1 MREKAVFPRIVIS
14 AVSLSTSLLLVTPTH
29 SHSQDAPTADQWV
42 QDLQFFVYTLES
54 THPNPYHRDTEEA
67 FKSEITQLQTDIPS
81 LDPSTIVVRTMQ
93 AIARLEDGHTML
105 RSFGSFGFDS
115 WFPVRF
121 QNFSDGLF
129 ITVIDSAYSE
139 FVGSRVMKVG
149 NLPSEEA
156 FALVGTVAAVDN
168 DFSRANFTPLYL
180 SNATVMS
187 ALGIIPSPDSLA
199 LELITR
205 TGERKAV
212 SFRAIRS
219 EFDFFWFYRTLD
231 GPPGGNYVT
240 AFPASEDSL
249 PLHLR
254 NQFTVDYMYWF
265 EHLKEHR
272 ALYMQFN
279 SVADSWEETFA
290 HFTDRLWTFY
300 EANSANIDK
309 FIFDVRYNNGGNGY
323 ILLPFIHEFIK
334 HESINQKGR
343 LFTLVGNKTVSAGV
357 TTCALMKRHTNT
369 LLVGEPAGG
378 PFNFYSDPIL
388 IRLPNSGLEVW
399 IPTLYH
405 QHGDAWDDRDFY
417 PPDYPIITSSD
428 DYFAGRDPVLEAV
441 LTDQVKLLGDILL
454 EDGAEA
460 FMREYRRL
468 EPLASEI
475 AWWEPFSRR
484 ELERLGIQ
492 LLEAGR
498 VTDLITLFRL
508 NTERD
513 PASWRAWDYLGD
525 AHLAGGDERSALEC
539 FRRSLELNPHNSNA
553 RQRID
558 EIEKGRRHDPP

>member
-1 MREKAVFPRIVIS
+1 MREKAVFPGIVFS
-14 AVSLSTSLLLVTPTH
+14 AVSLATALVLATPTL
-29 SHSQDAPTADQWV
+29 SRSQDAPTADQWL
-42 QDLQFFVYTLES
+42 QDLQFFVSALES
-54 THPNPYHRDTEEA
+54 THLSPYHRDTEEE
-67 FKSEITQLQTDIPS
+67 FKSAVTQLEADIPS
-81 LDPSTIVVRTMQ
+81 LEPSTIVVRMMQ
-93 AIARLEDGHTML
+93 VIARLEDGHTML
-105 RSFGSFGFDS
+105 RSLGSYGFDS

-139 FVGSRVMKVG
+139 FVGSQVMKVG
-149 NLPSEEA
+149 GLSSEEA
-156 FALVGTVAAVDN
+156 FALVGTVVAADN
-168 DFSRANFTPLYL
+168 DFSRSNFTPLYL

-187 ALGIIPSPDSLA
+187 ALGIIPSPDSLP
-199 LELITR
+199 LDLITR
-205 TGERKAV
+205 TGERRAV
-212 SFRAIRS
+212 SLRSMRS
-219 EFDFFWFYRTLD
+219 ELDFFWFYRTLD

-265 EHLKEHR
+265 EHLKEQR

-290 HFTDRLWTFY
+290 HFTDRLWKFY
-300 EANSANIDK
+300 EANSNNIDK
-309 FIFDVRYNNGGNGY
+309 FILDVRYNNGGNGY
-323 ILLPFIHEFIK
+323 MLLPFIHEFIK
-334 HESINQKGR
+334 HEDINEKSR

-378 PFNFYSDPIL
+378 PFNSYSDPIV

-405 QHGDAWDDRDFY
+405 QHGDAWDDRNFY
-417 PPDYPIITSSD
+417 PPDYPIITSSE
-428 DYFAGRDPVLEAV
+428 DYFAGRDRVLEAV
-441 LTDQVKLLGDILL
+441 LNDEVKLLGDILL
-454 EDGAEA
+454 EDGAGA
-460 FMREYRRL
+460 FLREYRRL

-498 VTDLITLFRL
+498 VTDLITVFRL
-508 NTERD
+508 NTERH
-513 PASWRAWDYLGD
+513 PESWRAWDYLGE

-539 FRRSLELNPHNSNA
+539 FRRSFELNPDNVNA

-558 EIEKGRRHDPP
+558 EIERGRP